1 MKGTPVSKRPLV
13 EQLHSP
19 DVSLLKR
26 YKIKAFGNASFW
38 RFLQYELTSFLFGN
52 TSGALGYAL
61 RSWFYP
67 KLFRTAG
74 KGIIFG
80 KGVVLRHPPR
90 ISLGDDVSIDDYTL
104 LDASGSGG
112 EGIIINQN
120 VIISRNCV
128 IQAKTGP
135 VTIHKNTD
143 IGSNTIISS
152 MSGITIG
159 HSVLVSGN
167 CYIGGGLYI
176 SDRLDI
182 PMMDQGLYSK
192 GPVVIEDDVWLGAGV
207 VVLDGVQIGRGS
219 IVGAGAVV
227 AKDLPDYA
235 IAVGIPADVIK
246 FRRENTTFT
255 E

>member
-1 MKGTPVSKRPLV
+1 
-13 EQLHSP
+13 
-19 DVSLLKR
+19 
-26 YKIKAFGNASFW
+26 
-38 RFLQYELTSFLFGN
+38 
-52 TSGALGYAL
+52 
-61 RSWFYP
+61 
-67 KLFRTAG
+67 
-74 KGIIFG
+74 
-80 KGVVLRHPPR
+80 
-90 ISLGDDVSIDDYTL
+90 
-104 LDASGSGG
+104 
-112 EGIIINQN
+112 
-120 VIISRNCV
+120 
-128 IQAKTGP
+128 
-135 VTIHKNTD
+135 
-143 IGSNTIISS
+143 